1 MKRRKQRTSKTISYV
16 FLLFHHR
23 RRYCHVWLLS
33 WFIWLC
39 LFDRME
45 LMLRSALTSPVRKST
60 PHGLHCD
67 WDLILPLS
75 LSLSL
80 SPPPLPPFPLIRTAG
95 ISENQTVDAMN
106 FFLFFLFFRGISGI
120 LWGCLRSA
128 LNDPCRCD
136 WNWCWIDCETPNF
149 LLRFITA
156 ASHTPMWNMQN
167 SKVMQ
172 ISILLSI
179 NK

>member
-80 SPPPLPPFPLIRTAG
+80 SPPLSPHFPWSGRPEYRKIRRWMQWISFFFFFFFEGFLGFFGDAWDRLWMILVAVIETGAESTARHRISFWGLSLQHHTLRCG
-95 ISENQTVDAMN
+95 ICKTQK
-106 FFLFFLFFRGISGI
+106 L
-120 LWGCLRSA
+120 C
-128 LNDPCRCD
+128 
-136 WNWCWIDCETPNF
+136 
-149 LLRFITA
+149 
-156 ASHTPMWNMQN
+156 
-167 SKVMQ
+167 K
-172 ISILLSI
+172 
-179 NK
+179 